1 MGDTASVGSPNS
13 ATSPQIQ
20 PRIHPN
26 FQMNNEDQIQ
36 IDIHNEN
43 ENLFEMNED
52 MDDDIIWT
60 KNSWG
65 GDCAMH
71 RGYE

>member
-1 MGDTASVGSPNS
+1 
-13 ATSPQIQ
+13 
-20 PRIHPN
+20 
-26 FQMNNEDQIQ
+26 MNNEDQIQ
-36 IDIHNEN
+36 IGADIEN
-43 ENLFEMNED
+43 HFEMADD